1 MANEARFQVKFVS
14 DGAGGVRADIES
26 MGKTASSTAA
36 KVNAAATG
44 NGKAVGDL
52 AQKAAQLTG
61 SMTGVDAG
69 ITSVAADL
77 VGLSAGLSAAGAVI
91 VGLAIAWKQAA
102 DEQWGFDKALLTTG
116 QYAGKSS
123 EDLRGLV
130 DQLGMLD
137 GVSRGSASDAVL
149 KVAESGKFAGQQFDQ
164 VALSAAHMADATGQA
179 IDKTVDRFKAIAD
192 DPVKALLKLNESEHF
207 LTDAQYERISALVD
221 EGQKQQA
228 VAEAVQVYGNHLDD
242 VASKSDEVMP
252 AITKGWQETKAEISG
267 AWSLLGEYVDL
278 LVKANGIR
286 LKNIVGPEITAFGE
300 AFFNSLRPSV
310 RLKSLVDEQKQA
322 IKDAGIDINGVKAT
336 GGAAGTGTVDSE
348 TKEAEIKW
356 REQTNRMLA
365 TTLDLEGKIKAM
377 RADAAKAGITDAKLI
392 ADREAAIR
400 AQDAKLNAG
409 KGNGNALADATRG
422 AGLAAIQNQAATEKA
437 ALESQT
443 KVLQAQYQARE
454 VSASNYYTQLRTL
467 TAQGTN
473 AEAAAIQ
480 KQIAYLQQQNVTGKD
495 AVNVQKEIGKLEAD
509 LAKVRGDG
517 AAKLQVLSIQERQAE
532 QDRKDAIATYK
543 AALQSST
550 AALEG
555 QMQAMVLRVGLGDR
569 EYEVQQKVNDVYKEQ
584 ARLLADLALQ
594 KSTGKIDADV
604 AKANEAN
611 IKKEATA
618 QVQAILEG
626 YAALD
631 KAQSDWKNGAAAAW
645 MNYLTDAN
653 NVAGQMQSAFTG
665 AFSGLEDAF
674 VKFVQTGKLSFSD
687 LANSIIADLARIE
700 AKQAITGIFGSA
712 FNAVLGS
719 TIGGVSKEAIPV
731 SSAFSL
737 GGGRAT
743 GGDVV
748 PGKLYPVG
756 ETGRPEILEQNGIKY
771 LIPGAGGTVTPA
783 GMAAVGGGGTGVFN
797 VNIHNAPAG
806 TTAEASAKQN
816 ANGGF
821 DIAVILKAVRKD
833 IANDLASGGTTMSA
847 IKGRLDVKERV

>member
-1 MANEARFQVKFVS
+1 MANETRFQVKFGS
-14 DGAGGVRADIES
+14 DGAGGLRAEIES
-26 MGKTASSTAA
+26 MGKTAKQA
-36 KVNAAATG
+36 
-44 NGKAVGDL
+44 
-52 AQKAAQLTG
+52 
-61 SMTGVDAG
+61 
-69 ITSVAADL
+69 AADL
-77 VGLSAGLSAAGAVI
+77 KDAESRAYDLGQTIATSMKWAGGVAAAGIALI
-91 VGLAIAWKQAA
+91 VKNTIDAQNEQAQLA
-102 DEQWGFDKALLTTG
+102 
-116 QYAGKSS
+116 
-123 EDLRGLV
+123 
-130 DQLGMLD
+130 
-137 GVSRGSASDAVL
+137 AVL
-149 KVAESGKFAGQQFDQ
+149 KSTGNAAGWTAEQLN
-164 VALSAAHMADATGQA
+164 ALS
-179 IDKTVDRFKAIAD
+179 DKM
-192 DPVKALLKLNESEHF
+192 
-207 LTDAQYERISALVD
+207 
-221 EGQKQQA
+221 
-228 VAEAVQVYGNHLDD
+228 
-242 VASKSDEVMP
+242 SKGTNFSGGD
-252 AITKGWQETKAEISG
+252 ITKAETR
-267 AWSLLGEYVDL
+267 LLSYS
-278 LVKANGIR
+278 
-286 LKNIVGPEITAFGE
+286 NIVGETFPRALQAAIDQSARLGIGIEQSAEIVGRALGEPTKAMAALAQQGFSFDAQQKKVIKALEDSGRTAE
-300 AFFNSLRPSV
+300 A
-310 RLKSLVDEQKQA
+310 QA
-322 IKDAGIDINGVKAT
+322 MILDMLEESYS
-336 GGAAGTGTVDSE
+336 GAA
-348 TKEAEIKW
+348 
-356 REQTNRMLA
+356 
-365 TTLDLEGKIKAM
+365 
-377 RADAAKAGITDAKLI
+377 AAARDTFGGSLSALK
-392 ADREAAIR
+392 
-400 AQDAKLNAG
+400 
-409 KGNGNALADATRG
+409 NALADLMTGGDGSLDGTRQSIEELTKTLSDPATKQAFENIITG
-422 AGLAAIQNQAATEKA
+422 AAAATNALALLISKA
-437 ALESQT
+437 ALLPEMFTADDKKSATYWENIKRQTEQRIAYTRTSSDPTVSIPRAIYGADRLTDVDRKALAQANAELERIRKANAPKVLMSDETSIPESMLKAQTAPVTIKGKTDKGLASATRSAALQDYRDQSQT
-443 KVLQAQYQARE
+443 ELAAVQAQTQVLQAQYQARE
-454 VSASNYYTQLRTL
+454 ISASDYYTQLRTL

-495 AVNVQKEIGKLEAD
+495 AVNVQKQIGKLEAD

-584 ARLLADLALQ
+584 SRLLADLALQ

-611 IKKEATA
+611 IKQEAAA
-618 QVQAILEG
+618 QVQAILDG
-626 YAALD
+626 YATLD

-645 MNYLTDAN
+645 MNYLTDAT

-687 LANSIIADLARIE
+687 LANSIIADLARIA

-783 GMAAVGGGGTGVFN
+783 GMAAVGGGGISGGVN
-797 VNIHNAPAG
+797 VSIHNAPAG

>member
-1 MANEARFQVKFVS
+1 MANEARFQVKFTS

-26 MGKTASSTAA
+26 LGKTASSTAA

-52 AQKAAQLTG
+52 AQKAAQLTE

-69 ITSVAADL
+69 ITAVAGDL

-91 VGLAIAWKQAA
+91 AGLAIAWKQAA

-164 VALSAAHMADATGQA
+164 VAQSAAHMADATGQA
-179 IDKTVDRFKAIAD
+179 IDKTVDRFKAIAE

-207 LTDAQYERISALVD
+207 LTNAQYARISALVD

-300 AFFNSLRPSV
+300 AFFDSISPKA
-310 RLKSLVDEQKQA
+310 RLKSLVDAQKQA

-336 GGAAGTGTVDSE
+336 DASAGTGTVDSAAR
-348 TKEAEIKW
+348 EAEIKW
-356 REQTNRMLA
+356 REQTNRMLT

-377 RADAAKAGITDAKLI
+377 KADAAKAGITDAKLI

-400 AQDAKLNAG
+400 AQDAKSNAD
-409 KGNGNALADATRG
+409 KGNALADATRG

-437 ALESQT
+437 ALENQT
-443 KVLQAQYQARE
+443 QVLQAQYQARE
-454 VSASNYYTQLRTL
+454 VSASAYYTQLRTL

-611 IKKEATA
+611 IKQEAAA
-618 QVQAILEG
+618 QVQAILDG
-626 YAALD
+626 YATLD

-645 MNYLTDAN
+645 MNYLTDAT

-687 LANSIIADLARIE
+687 LANSIIADLARIA

-783 GMAAVGGGGTGVFN
+783 GMAAVGGGGISGGVN
-797 VNIHNAPAG
+797 VSIYNAPAG